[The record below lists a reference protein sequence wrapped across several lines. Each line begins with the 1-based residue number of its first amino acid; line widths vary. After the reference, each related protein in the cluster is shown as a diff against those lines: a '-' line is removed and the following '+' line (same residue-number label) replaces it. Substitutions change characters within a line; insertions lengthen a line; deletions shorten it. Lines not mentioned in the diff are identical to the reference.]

1 MNKIIFI
8 ILLSIIGY
16 LGFCNYLNTK
26 KIDKLQ
32 TNITLITDENS
43 ALWEKLKEKFTI
55 SHGKIIQQTKVQDKI
70 ITKIV
75 YLPPESSATITTNT
89 DGQSS
94 LTIQNKGFTFKPSAS
109 FISTSEL
116 LGGLSCRFLFWDRY
130 GLGAGLN
137 SKIRPYVYADR
148 RISDFIPFAENTA
161 IGVCYDGSVGLIIS
175 LFF

>member
-16 LGFCNYLNTK
+16 LGFMNYLNNK
-26 KIDKLQ
+26 KIDKL
-32 TNITLITDENS
+32 TIENS
-43 ALWEKLKEKFTI
+43 KLADDLKMKTVIYKDKVVFQIRENEKIKTVIK
-55 SHGKIIQQTKVQDKI
+55 
-70 ITKIV
+70 

-109 FISTSEL
+109 FISNSEL

-130 GLGAGLN
+130 GLGIGLN

-148 RISDFIPFAENTA
+148 RISDFVPFAENIA
-161 IGVCYDGSVGLIIS
+161 IGVCYDGSLGVIIS

>member
-8 ILLSIIGY
+8 ILLFIIGY
-16 LGFCNYLNTK
+16 LGFMNYLNTK
-26 KIDKLQ
+26 KIDKL
-32 TNITLITDENS
+32 TIENS
-43 ALWEKLKEKFTI
+43 KLADDLKMKTVIYKDKVVYQVRENEKIKTVIK
-55 SHGKIIQQTKVQDKI
+55 
-70 ITKIV
+70 

-89 DGQSS
+89 DGQSA
-94 LTIQNKGFTFKPSAS
+94 LTIRNKGFCFKPSAS
-109 FISTSEL
+109 FISTSEF

-137 SKIRPYVYADR
+137 SKMRPYIYADR

-161 IGVCYDGSVGLIIS
+161 IGVCYDGEFGVIIS

>member
-8 ILLSIIGY
+8 ILLSVIGY
-16 LGFCNYLNTK
+16 LGFMNYLNNK
-26 KIDKLQ
+26 KIDKL
-32 TNITLITDENS
+32 TLENNQLS
-43 ALWEKLKEKFTI
+43 EDLKMKTVVYKDKLVYQVRENEKVKTVIK
-55 SHGKIIQQTKVQDKI
+55 
-70 ITKIV
+70 

-94 LTIQNKGFTFKPSAS
+94 LIIKNKGFTFKPSAS

-130 GLGAGLN
+130 GLGIGLN
-137 SKIRPYVYADR
+137 SKIRPYIYADR

-161 IGVCYDGSVGLIIS
+161 IGVCYDGSFGLIIS

>member
-26 KIDKLQ
+26 KIDKL
-32 TNITLITDENS
+32 TIENS
-43 ALWEKLKEKFTI
+43 KLADDLKMKTVVYKDKVVFQVRENEKIKTVIK
-55 SHGKIIQQTKVQDKI
+55 
-70 ITKIV
+70 
-75 YLPPESSATITTNT
+75 YLPPESSATITTDINN
-89 DGQSS
+89 QSA
-94 LTIQNKGFTFKPSAS
+94 LIIKNKGFTFKPSAS
-109 FISTSEL
+109 FILNSEL

-130 GLGAGLN
+130 GLGIGLN

-161 IGVCYDGSVGLIIS
+161 IGVCYNGSFGLIIS

>member
-8 ILLSIIGY
+8 ILLSVIGY
-16 LGFCNYLNTK
+16 LGFMNYLNTK
-26 KIDKLQ
+26 KIDKL
-32 TNITLITDENS
+32 TIENS
-43 ALWEKLKEKFTI
+43 KLADDLKMKTVIYKDKVVFQVRENEKIKTVIK
-55 SHGKIIQQTKVQDKI
+55 
-70 ITKIV
+70 

-94 LTIQNKGFTFKPSAS
+94 LIIKNKGFTFKPSAS

-116 LGGLSCRFLFWDRY
+116 LGGLSCRLLFWDRY
-130 GLGAGLN
+130 GLGIGLN

-148 RISDFIPFAENTA
+148 RISDFVPFAENTA
-161 IGVCYDGSVGLIIS
+161 IGVCYDGSFGLIIS